1 MERARRIFTLLTP
14 GKSWERGLIAALA
27 LLLLTYLLLFLFLP
41 VASLLVQG
49 LRGSEGGLG
58 LEFVG
63 LFLANPL
70 YAEGLLNSLLAGAGA
85 ALLAGAL
92 ALPIAGVLW
101 RCNVR
106 PSPFLELCGFLPLF
120 VPPFV
125 LAASLQA
132 VLGRG
137 GGLGFL
143 LKDVLDMDPAQ
154 AGLLSLIVVEA
165 LHYFPF
171 VLMALM
177 HK

>member
-27 LLLLTYLLLFLFLP
+27 LLLLP

-132 VLGRG
+132 ENIVFTGRIQTTDYIG
-137 GGLGFL
+137 KMDMTL
-143 LKDVLDMDPAQ
+143 LTSISEGPSTAWR
-154 AGLLSLIVVEA
+154 
-165 LHYFPF
+165 
-171 VLMALM
+171 
-177 HK
+177 

>member
-85 ALLAGAL
+85 ALT
-92 ALPIAGVLW
+92 PV
-101 RCNVR
+101 V
-106 PSPFLELCGFLPLF
+106 
-120 VPPFV
+120 
-125 LAASLQA
+125 
-132 VLGRG
+132 
-137 GGLGFL
+137 
-143 LKDVLDMDPAQ
+143 AQ
-154 AGLLSLIVVEA
+154 IVVEHVGQVEQRRGRDKDLQIVPCGGIQRAVRAPRAQQRQLQRPA
-165 LHYFPF
+165 LHGVGWQRNVQGQSCASARDLP
-171 VLMALM
+171 A
-177 HK
+177 